1 MSSSPARI
9 LRHSKQFHGVFQV
22 THLAT
27 SQNLQILVSTSV
39 TSCMVVLVKEAE
51 AWVVVQ
57 EPYQLVD
64 IRTVLENGLE
74 KMKPFSLFGETD
86 ILLMCNFN

>member
-1 MSSSPARI
+1 
-9 LRHSKQFHGVFQV
+9 
-22 THLAT
+22 
-27 SQNLQILVSTSV
+27 
-39 TSCMVVLVKEAE
+39 MVVLVKEAE

-86 ILLMCNFN
+86 ILLM

>member
-1 MSSSPARI
+1 
-9 LRHSKQFHGVFQV
+9 
-22 THLAT
+22 
-27 SQNLQILVSTSV
+27 
-39 TSCMVVLVKEAE
+39 MVVWVKEAE

-74 KMKPFSLFGETD
+74 KMKPFFFIWRD
-86 ILLMCNFN
+86 RYFAYV